1 MSKLPF
7 DDEPMAPGAPPSAA
21 EGPSGETSPK
31 LAPAT
36 AASKRGPEV
45 PAVPNTPP
53 KARYEFS
60 PKLTAGTAPPA
71 SMPPVSTAPTRQ
83 VLTVSELSATIR
95 DTLESRFQAVWV
107 EGEISNARLW
117 NTGHLY
123 FTLKDSASQVKAV
136 IFRGSLRYLKF
147 KPEDGL
153 RVVARGKISV
163 YDVKGEYQL
172 ICEHLEPQGFGPLQ
186 VAFEQLKKKLA
197 ADGLFEAA
205 RKRPL
210 PALPRRIGLVTSID
224 GAALRDMVR
233 VLRRRYPNAHLIIAP
248 TRVQGEGAAGEI
260 ARALKLVARV
270 PHVDVIIVGRGGG
283 SLEDLWAF
291 NEEVVARAIA
301 ASPVPVISGVGHET
315 DTTIADFVADLRAA
329 TPSAAAEM
337 VVGRKDQ
344 FFAHIDRICE
354 RLDAAMGHRLRRL
367 ESRLHLLE
375 ARPGYAGYPGRL
387 AFRGRHVSE
396 LTSALR
402 HGAGQAVARRSRRHE
417 LLRRSLDQFDPRHR
431 LGAIRTRLVSREA
444 QLTAAARRRVTHA
457 QGRLGG
463 LAARLE
469 GLSPLAVLGRGYAVT
484 WDAARTRIIRDAA
497 TLRAGDAI
505 RVTLER
511 GSLDA
516 TITRTHGPND

>member
-1 MSKLPF
+1 MSRLPF
-7 DDEPMAPGAPPSAA
+7 DEEPPP
-21 EGPSGETSPK
+21 TPK
-31 LAPAT
+31 P
-36 AASKRGPEV
+36 V
-45 PAVPNTPP
+45 PA
-53 KARYEFS
+53 
-60 PKLTAGTAPPA
+60 
-71 SMPPVSTAPTRQ
+71 PVRQ

-95 DTLESRFQAVWV
+95 DALETKFQNVWV

-123 FTLKDSASQVKAV
+123 FTLKDSASQIKGV
-136 IFRGSLRYLKF
+136 IFRSALRYLKF

-172 ICEHLEPQGFGPLQ
+172 ICEHMEPQGFGPLQ

-233 VLRRRYPNAHLIIAP
+233 VLRRRYPNVHLVISP
-248 TRVQGEGAAGEI
+248 TRVQGEGAAAEI

-270 PHVDVIIVGRGGG
+270 SQVDVIIVARGGG

-315 DTTIADFVADLRAA
+315 DVTIADFVADLRAA
-329 TPSAAAEM
+329 TPSAAAEL
-337 VVGRKDQ
+337 VVRRKDE
-344 FFAHIDRICE
+344 FFSHIDRLGE
-354 RLDAAMGHRLRRL
+354 RLDAAMSHRLRRL
-367 ESRLHLLE
+367 ESRLHMLE
-375 ARPGYAGYPGRL
+375 ARPGYSGFPGRL

-396 LTSALR
+396 LASALR
-402 HGAGQAVARRSRRHE
+402 HGVGQSLARRSRRHD
-417 LLRRSLDQFDPRHR
+417 LLRRALDQFDPRHR
-431 LGAIRTRLVSREA
+431 LGAIRTRLVARDA
-444 QLTAAARRRVTHA
+444 QLAAAARRRITATQA
-457 QGRLGG
+457 QFGG

-484 WDAARTRIIRDAA
+484 WDAARTRIIRDAS
-497 TLRAGDAI
+497 TLHVGEDVS
-505 RVTLER
+505 VTVER
-511 GSLDA
+511 GAFEA
-516 TITRTHGPND
+516 TVKRVAAGN

>member
-7 DDEPMAPGAPPSAA
+7 DDEPSAA
-21 EGPSGETSPK
+21 AATGRSGETSPK
-31 LAPAT
+31 LAPVAR
-36 AASKRGPEV
+36 ASEGGPVV
-45 PAVPNTPP
+45 PA
-53 KARYEFS
+53 
-60 PKLTAGTAPPA
+60 AP
-71 SMPPVSTAPTRQ
+71 VRQ

-95 DTLESRFQAVWV
+95 DTLETKFQAVWV

-117 NTGHLY
+117 NTGHFY
-123 FTLKDSASQVKAV
+123 FTLKDSASQIKAV

-163 YDVKGEYQL
+163 YDIKGEYQL
-172 ICEHLEPQGFGPLQ
+172 ICEHLEPQGYGPLQ

-197 ADGLFEAA
+197 AEGLFEAA
-205 RKRPL
+205 RKRAL

-233 VLRRRYPNAHLIIAP
+233 VLRRRYPNAHLVISP
-248 TRVQGEGAAGEI
+248 TRVQGEGAAAEV
-260 ARALKLVARV
+260 ARALQQVGRV
-270 PHVDVIIVGRGGG
+270 PQVDVIIVARGGG

-291 NEEVVARAIA
+291 NEEAVARAIA

-329 TPSAAAEM
+329 TPSAAAEL
-337 VVGRKDQ
+337 VVRRKDE
-344 FFAHIDRICE
+344 FFSHIDRLGE
-354 RLDAAMGHRLRRL
+354 RLDAAMGNRLRRL
-367 ESRLHLLE
+367 ESRLHTLE
-375 ARPGYAGYPGRL
+375 ARPGYSGFPGRL

-396 LTSALR
+396 LASALR
-402 HGAGQAVARRSRRHE
+402 HGVGQSLARRSRRHE

-431 LGAIRTRLVSREA
+431 LGAIRTRLVSRDA
-444 QLTAAARRRVTHA
+444 QLAAAARRRVTA
-457 QGRLGG
+457 SQGRFGS

-484 WDAARTRIIRDAA
+484 WDADRTRIIRDAA
-497 TLRAGDAI
+497 TLRVGDEVS
-505 RVTLER
+505 VTLQR
-511 GSLDA
+511 GAFAA
-516 TITRTHGPND
+516 TVKEVTSS